1 MALSVSCPNCGKRF
15 ENIKPRHAG
24 KKAKCG
30 CGEIIRLGAK
40 KKAKAADS
48 DSSSV
53 LDELMEVDLLGD
65 ELLGDQLLGGSLL
78 GQSSGATPAGNGAL
92 SDLADPGELRSPK
105 RDQKKQYAA
114 VQSNG
119 PSKFRKSKTRNR
131 AQPKPAKTKPNS
143 PTRPATQ
150 PAELEEPIFNQ
161 SYSDLESILEGTGN
175 AAPIVVPPPEEY
187 RDEDGQS
194 EEAVASK
201 RGGSPIGFLSAL
213 LSGTLAFWFGVFA
226 VISKFKVIDQLLTSG
241 FSQALHRLYTGQ
253 FGSLELRSVYQTL
266 FSVLGWVFWTVAIC
280 LMILGAAQ
288 FLNSLFR
295 LVTKRHFFRRIDGLT
310 ATFGA
315 LVLFLMVGWIFAQAS
330 LQRDQHKFLNE
341 YERPATVNDQELEVV
356 TVLRTEVDAQHRATQ
371 NWLLV
376 GALVPM
382 SVFVLSMTRLLT
394 LKPDRPMSG

>member
-15 ENIKPRHAG
+15 ENIKPKHAG

-30 CGEIIRLGAK
+30 CGEIVRLGSLGPQ
-40 KKAKAADS
+40 KAKASDS

-53 LDELMEVDLLGD
+53 LDELMDVDLLGD
-65 ELLGDQLLGGSLL
+65 ELLGDELLGGSLL
-78 GQSSGATPAGNGAL
+78 GQSSGATAAGTDAR
-92 SDLADPGELRSPK
+92 SDVEDPGEIRSDQ
-105 RDQKKQYAA
+105 RDQKKQDAPS
-114 VQSNG
+114 QSG
-119 PSKFRKSKTRNR
+119 RASKARKSKTRNR
-131 AQPKPAKTKPNS
+131 AQPKPAKTKP
-143 PTRPATQ
+143 RPAAQ
-150 PAELEEPIFNQ
+150 PEPEEPIFDQ

-175 AAPIVVPPPEEY
+175 AAPIVVPPPEEH
-187 RDEDGQS
+187 RDEDAQS

-201 RGGSPIGFLSAL
+201 KKGGSPIGFLSAL

-241 FSQALHRLYTGQ
+241 FSQALHRLYTGD
-253 FGSLELRSVYQTL
+253 FGSLELRAGYQTL

-280 LMILGAAQ
+280 LMILGATQ
-288 FLNSLFR
+288 FLNSLYR
-295 LVTKRHFFRRIDGLT
+295 LLTKRHFFRRIDGMT

-315 LVLFLMVGWIFAQAS
+315 LAMFLMVGWIFAQAS

-356 TVLRTEVDAQHRATQ
+356 TLLRNEVDAQHRATQ

-394 LKPDRPMSG
+394 LKPDRRMSG